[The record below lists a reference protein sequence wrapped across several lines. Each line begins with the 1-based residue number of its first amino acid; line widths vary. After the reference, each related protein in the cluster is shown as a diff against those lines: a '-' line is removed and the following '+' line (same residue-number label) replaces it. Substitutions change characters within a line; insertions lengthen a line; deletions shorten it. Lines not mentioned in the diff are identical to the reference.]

1 MVLITGIT
9 GLTGRFLY
17 QEIKKSAIKPE
28 IKYLVR
34 FSSDTSFMD
43 ERDQKYNLVF
53 GDIKDVSSWENVL
66 DTVSSVIHIAYIMN
80 SEIITQACLNHGM
93 KRVFYVNT
101 TGMYSKH
108 KSYAN
113 MYIDWEKKIKAS
125 GITYTIIRP
134 TMIYGNHRDV
144 NIHKLIKIMNKYPV
158 FPIIG
163 QGRGLMHPI
172 YAGDLARVIWVAYL
186 NEEKTRY
193 KEYNVA
199 GKHALSY
206 KNLLESIRTAL
217 DKRVKFVHIPYAIAL
232 LIGKIGDIFPN
243 GLIDYEK
250 VQRLEEDKSF
260 DYSLARDELDFAP
273 ISFEEGVK
281 LEVESLR
288 KDGII

>member
-17 QEIKKSAIKPE
+17 EEIKKSVNKPE

-34 FSSDTSFMD
+34 SSSDTSFMD
-43 ERDQKYNLVF
+43 EWDQKNNLVF
-53 GDIKDVSSWENVL
+53 GDIKDVSSWENIL
-66 DTVSSVIHIAYIMN
+66 DSVSSVVHVAYIMH
-80 SEIITQACLNHGM
+80 SDIITQVCLNHGVQ
-93 KRVFYVNT
+93 RVFYVNT
-101 TGMYSKH
+101 TGMYSKY
-108 KSYAN
+108 KSYAS

-125 GITYTIIRP
+125 GIIYTIIRP

-144 NIHKLIKIMNKYPV
+144 NIHKLIKIMHKYPV
-158 FPIIG
+158 FPVIG
-163 QGRGLMHPI
+163 KGKGLMHPI
-172 YAGDLARVIWVAYL
+172 YAKDLAEVIWAAYL

-199 GKHALSY
+199 GKQALSY
-206 KNLLESIRTAL
+206 NHLLESIRAAL
-217 DKRVKFVHIPYAIAL
+217 DKKVKFIHIPYLFAMLA
-232 LIGKIGDIFPN
+232 GKIGDILPN

-250 VQRLEEDKSF
+250 VQRLEEDKCF
-260 DYSLARDELDFAP
+260 DYSLASDELGFAP